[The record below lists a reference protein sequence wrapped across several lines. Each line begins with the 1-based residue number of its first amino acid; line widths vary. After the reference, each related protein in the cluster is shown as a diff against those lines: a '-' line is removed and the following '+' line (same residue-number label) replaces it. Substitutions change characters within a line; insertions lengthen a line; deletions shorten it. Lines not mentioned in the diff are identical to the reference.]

1 MDTSSPQ
8 QVWQATLGEL
18 QLLVAGPVYENF
30 LKGTVGA
37 GRQNGTLTVTAP
49 SDFVLGWLDRKL
61 RPLLTQTVQRI
72 TGEPLVLDFV
82 VPGAGNREPAAGEHR
97 LDPGST
103 DTPIDERTSQPG
115 SRLPAPGSQA
125 KLNPSYTFHSFVVGK
140 SNHLAHAAAQSVAA
154 TPGQSY
160 NPLFLYGGVGLGK
173 THLLHAI
180 GHEALAKGLTVVYV
194 SSEQFTNEFVNAIR
208 ERRNEEFRARYRTPD
223 VLLIDDIQFIAG
235 KEQTQE
241 EFFHTFN
248 DLHSARHQIV
258 ITSDRSPKLITLL
271 EDRLRSRFEWG
282 LIADVQP
289 PDYETRLAILRTK
302 ADEQGLAVPGGVLDF
317 IAQRVSENI
326 RELEGSF
333 NRVVAFARLT
343 GEELSLAL
351 AARALGEIAP
361 VQRRRIPPPEVII
374 DAVADY
380 FGLPPQRLAGQARD
394 RHLVHARH
402 IAMYLLRT
410 DGARPLTEIGKM
422 LGKRDHTT
430 VMHGTEKIERSL
442 ATDPELRGELAAIRA
457 QLAGG

>member
-37 GRQNGTLTVTAP
+37 GRQNGTLTVAAP
-49 SDFVLGWLDRKL
+49 SDFVLGWLDSKL

-72 TGEPLVLDFV
+72 TGEPLTLDFV
-82 VPGAGNREPAAGEHR
+82 VPGAGNREPAAVEQR
-97 LDPGST
+97 SDPGPT
-103 DTPIDERTSQPG
+103 DAADDEPMSEPG
-115 SRLPAPGSQA
+115 SRLPTPDSRA
-125 KLNPSYTFHSFVVGK
+125 KLNPSYTFRSFVVGT

-180 GHEALAKGLTVVYV
+180 GHEALAQGLTVVYV
-194 SSEQFTNEFVNAIR
+194 SSEQFTNDFVNAIR

-248 DLHSARHQIV
+248 DLHSARRQIV

-271 EDRLRSRFEWG
+271 EDRLVSRFEWG

-302 ADEQGLAVPGGVLDF
+302 ADEQGLAVPGSVLDF

-343 GEELSLAL
+343 GDELSPAL

-361 VQRRRIPPPEVII
+361 APRRRIPPPEVII
-374 DAVADY
+374 DAVAEY

-430 VMHGTEKIERSL
+430 VMHGTEKIERAL
-442 ATDPELRGELAAIRA
+442 VTDPELRGELAAIRA
-457 QLAGG
+457 QVAGG